1 MNNIAKTIKRI
12 AAILSLT
19 AIAACN
25 NSDDVSEIFI
35 GHDWKLSFIEEAG
48 TRRWPSQ
55 EHAYEITFTANTF
68 NATTPAGGK
77 ISGRWSANGKTKEFR
92 CSNIRSESIG
102 ANDTIGI
109 KMVQIFNEA
118 TSYEG
123 DIHYI
128 QIKTEDNDLMQFYNR

>member
-35 GHDWKLSFIEEAG
+35 GHDWKLSFIQEAG

-68 NATTPAGGK
+68 NATTPTGGK

-92 CSNIRSESIG
+92 CSNIRYESIG
-102 ANDTIGI
+102 ANDTIANRMLQMFKDAASYGGDTHYLQII
-109 KMVQIFNEA
+109 KDRNHF
-118 TSYEG
+118 
-123 DIHYI
+123 
-128 QIKTEDNDLMQFYNR
+128 MQFYNR